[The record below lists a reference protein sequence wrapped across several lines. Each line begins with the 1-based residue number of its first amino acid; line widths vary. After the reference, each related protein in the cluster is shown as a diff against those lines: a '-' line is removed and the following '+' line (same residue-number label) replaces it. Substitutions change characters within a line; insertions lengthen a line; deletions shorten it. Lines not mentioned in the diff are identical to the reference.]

1 MNQAATM
8 TNNEL
13 KNAIR
18 EVLEEAGLI
27 NPFIS
32 RQEIIS
38 QIGRHRYEK
47 AVKGGYIKRKKLSGV
62 NAQVRIL
69 RTEFIELTLKGT
81 I

>member
-1 MNQAATM
+1 M
-8 TNNEL
+8 TTYEL
-13 KNAIR
+13 KNAIK

-27 NPFIS
+27 TPFIS
-32 RQEIIS
+32 RQEIID

-47 AVKGGYIKRKKLSGV
+47 AVKGGHIKRQKLEGT

-69 RTEFIELTLKGT
+69 RTEFVKLTTKGT